1 MSSESQWRDEE
12 HLRALFAS
20 ATPPAAGESPELF
33 DRIITGAAKRRRR
46 SATLT
51 IVGTTGSTLAIV
63 AALIAGPGLLTA
75 GRDLAV
81 PAGSITGPVTLTAT
95 QSPTADSAS
104 TATTASTATPSPTT
118 SATSTATHVATQP
131 PATVTQPLPKGKAL
145 SSDALVALIPDASTL
160 GPGMA
165 WGLEPGPS
173 SAGAAPV
180 MGFHYCDAIDVPKQL
195 GAATY
200 AAAEQQVATALA
212 SASSD
217 ADWPTVDIVLAAWT
231 PGHGPRALQQIRD
244 NTGMCVWIGS
254 PNPTAWPGRDG
265 LLITTKEVLFNAWHQ
280 ASAIQLVGDI
290 TVSVSV
296 VDASSAVALERAKV
310 LCDRLAEDVR
320 ASGIGQR

>member
-1 MSSESQWRDEE
+1 MS
-12 HLRALFAS
+12 
-20 ATPPAAGESPELF
+20 
-33 DRIITGAAKRRRR
+33 
-46 SATLT
+46 
-51 IVGTTGSTLAIV
+51 
-63 AALIAGPGLLTA
+63 
-75 GRDLAV
+75 
-81 PAGSITGPVTLTAT
+81 
-95 QSPTADSAS
+95 
-104 TATTASTATPSPTT
+104 TT
-118 SATSTATHVATQP
+118 SATSTATGLVTKP
-131 PATVTQPLPKGKAL
+131 PATVTAARPKQTLL
-145 SSDALVALIPDASTL
+145 SSDDLVTLIPDASTL
-160 GPGMA
+160 GPGMS

-212 SASSD
+212 SASVD
-217 ADWPTVDIVLAAWT
+217 ADWPTVDIVLAAWA
-231 PGHGPRALQQIRD
+231 PGHGPRAMQQIRD

-254 PNPTAWPGRDG
+254 PNPTAWTGRDG
-265 LLITTKEVLFNAWHQ
+265 LLITTTEVLFNTWHQ

-296 VDASSAVALERAKV
+296 VDTSSAVALERAKV